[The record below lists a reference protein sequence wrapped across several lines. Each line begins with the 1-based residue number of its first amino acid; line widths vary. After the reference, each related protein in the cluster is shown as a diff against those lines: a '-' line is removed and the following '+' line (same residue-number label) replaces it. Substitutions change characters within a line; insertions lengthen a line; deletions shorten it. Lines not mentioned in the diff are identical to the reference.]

1 MNIINIKRV
10 YNSLLPK
17 SSWIVHCS
25 SVSKTV
31 QHDKRPGLKPRFR
44 RFQLTMDVLLINTC
58 MSMLYRLSQLCSA
71 QPLPL
76 ALGPIVGVCSE
87 LAHWVLMVK
96 GPQPFS
102 QHTEAH

>member
-1 MNIINIKRV
+1 MAQ
-10 YNSLLPK
+10 YNE
-17 SSWIVHCS
+17 
-25 SVSKTV
+25 
-31 QHDKRPGLKPRFR
+31 RFGLKRRFR
-44 RFQLTMDVLLINTC
+44 RSQLTMDVLLINTR
-58 MSMLYRLSQLCSA
+58 MLRLYSLSQLRFM

-76 ALGPIVGVCSE
+76 ALDPIVSVCSE